1 MRLMW
6 CIVMGVLALA
16 TKISGNALGCP
27 EATLRR
33 VQQNEW
39 VRCNEENQRRMEEL
53 KRKTSLDRD
62 EQVRQACC
70 VLSDTTTCWVDALR
84 AECGDA
90 SANELIKT
98 VTFKDDCASWRYP
111 DSISQFSL
119 SETNAQN
126 SFGIKSCT
134 FKNGQESVEVNC
146 SDTTQHDDCFT
157 SLFVGNCSEKNRS
170 KVKTLR
176 TVKCGENLQTLT
188 QIFKN
193 VRELDISFDRNGNL
207 SSDKLNYP
215 FLEKLNASNS
225 YMGLDSSDFANIPN
239 VMEIDLSNNDISHV
253 WDQFSNL
260 RQLKL
265 LDLSG
270 NWIEDVPPVQN
281 LILNVENNGIQLN
294 GRLFSLIKNN
304 VTLRLS
310 WDKINHLDND
320 LYAMSVTPSLYR
332 IDVDEENVIFRVTES
347 NNTLRCSRYQFQHI
361 EFFSFR
367 RNHFDNIPQLLAAM
381 GPSVRYLGLSSNY
394 IGKITSTTFEGFTML
409 RSLYLDDTDLT
420 VIEPNAFK
428 HQKELR
434 NVDLSNNNLKHFDLS
449 VLSGLNN
456 LKRISISNIH
466 VENIQEK
473 FNLLPSSVEILDASS
488 NFIGKLNVD
497 TFDNLTALFN
507 LNLRNTSLFEIEPS
521 AFQRTKRLTELVLSD
536 NHLKQVNF
544 NARRIEKLWLQ
555 GNELDLNLD
564 LITTAVFPDLK
575 ELVLFKDRFSCEYWE
590 SFSKRMK
597 MLRILQ
603 DNRKKC
609 YNKID
614 NII

>member
-1 MRLMW
+1 MRIYDLPILKYTF
-6 CIVMGVLALA
+6 CVSCLVL
-16 TKISGNALGCP
+16 
-27 EATLRR
+27 
-33 VQQNEW
+33 
-39 VRCNEENQRRMEEL
+39 
-53 KRKTSLDRD
+53 
-62 EQVRQACC
+62 
-70 VLSDTTTCWVDALR
+70 
-84 AECGDA
+84 
-90 SANELIKT
+90 
-98 VTFKDDCASWRYP
+98 
-111 DSISQFSL
+111 L

-146 SDTTQHDDCFT
+146 GDTLQHDDCFT
-157 SLFVGNCSEKNRS
+157 SLFVGNCSENNRS

-176 TVKCGENLQTLT
+176 TVKCGENLQNLT
-188 QIFKN
+188 KIFQN
-193 VRELDISFDRNGNL
+193 VRELDISFDRNGHL

-239 VMEIDLSNNDISHV
+239 VMEIDLSNNQISHV
-253 WDQFSNL
+253 GDHFSNL

-270 NWIEDVPPVQN
+270 NSIEDVPPVEN
-281 LILNVENNGIQLN
+281 LILNVENNAIELN

-320 LYAMSVTPSLYR
+320 LYAMSDPPSLYR

-347 NNTLRCSRYQFQHI
+347 NNTLRCSRYHFQHI

-367 RNHFDNIPQLLAAM
+367 RDHFDNILELLAAM

-394 IGKITSTTFEGFTML
+394 IGKITSTTFERFTKL
-409 RSLYLDDTDLT
+409 RSLYIADTDLT
-420 VIEPNAFK
+420 VIEPNAFE
-428 HQKELR
+428 HQKELCI
-434 NVDLSNNNLKHFDLS
+434 VDLSNNNLKHVDLS
-449 VLSGLNN
+449 LLSGINN
-456 LKRISISNIH
+456 LKSISISNIH

-473 FNLLPSSVEILDASS
+473 IKLLPSSVAILDASS

-497 TFDNLTALFN
+497 TFDNLTKLFD
-507 LNLRNTSLFEIEPS
+507 LNLRNTSLFEIEPN
-521 AFQRTKRLTELVLSD
+521 AFQHTQGLTDLVLSY
-536 NHLKQVNF
+536 NHLKHVNF
-544 NARRIEKLWLQ
+544 NARRMEKLSLQ

-564 LITTAVFPDLK
+564 LITSAAFPDLK
-575 ELVLFKDRFSCEYWE
+575 ELVLSKDRFSCEYLE

-597 MLRILQ
+597 WLRILRG
-603 DNRKKC
+603 NRNDC
-609 YNKID
+609 YNEID
-614 NII
+614 NIM